1 MSRSLSSRAF
11 IVALASLGLL
21 LAGCGSSGSSYG
33 SPAASTVP
41 SASSPSSGPAPSAGS
56 AVLTISGFMFSPLT
70 VQAGQTVTVK
80 NKDSAAHTATSS
92 AGGFGVTVPGNGQA
106 TFTAPSKPGTYPLT
120 CDFHPDMVGSL
131 TVTA

>member
-1 MSRSLSSRAF
+1 MTRSLSSRAF

-21 LAGCGSSGSSYG
+21 LAGCGSSGGSYG
-33 SPAASTVP
+33 STAASTVP
-41 SASSPSSGPAPSAGS
+41 SASSPAAGS
-56 AVLTISGFMFSPLT
+56 AVLTISGFTFSPLT

-80 NKDSAAHTATSS
+80 NEDSAPHTATSS

-106 TFTAPSKPGTYPLT
+106 TFTAPSTPGTYPLT
-120 CDFHPDMVGSL
+120 CDFHPDMAGSL